1 MRTPTNNPVGTAA
14 QSVVKAQ
21 FELLGW
27 GVAPNPE
34 HDLGTDHWV
43 MARDDERVDIRRLV
57 GVQVKAG
64 TTPFKRKVTVDGV
77 VTGWWYYERDDRHFE
92 YWSSHSIPHILALHE
107 IKDGSTY
114 WVHVTADKVQ
124 STGKGR
130 KIFVPSTQTIDA
142 DNRGALMDVAL
153 SSSTLP
159 EFQGSAWEEGED
171 VPPESALRYALL
183 TPRLLAPHGNRT
195 PTAISPAQAIAL
207 LVQMR
212 ITTLERWQKIEP
224 LLDHHKAGESTAW
237 GWRFYSALWGA
248 LLEGNLDPIGV
259 IYMEAPDAPSRAAA
273 IAALVAIRFE
283 EEAVPRA
290 LGEINALDQTGFS
303 AVDRAWIEAHRARL
317 LVETGDTGGAQAS
330 AITVAPIGRIALGDP
345 TAAMLSGSAAELIF
359 NLSNWDGESLAS
371 AIKGRDNVGFWWR
384 SQTLVSGLAAQVEES
399 FKVWSKDQSVTWGA
413 ADRAWL
419 SMRSAMV
426 ISGHAADTP
435 SWRNAA
441 SLLAR
446 RLLMTTHDEAQLV
459 SALDLVRISGSDKV
473 AKATAKKLVDEGPID
488 PLAQVAN
495 AVNLTAATRTSLAAS
510 VRLIAESADVLSAE
524 DANRHARWA
533 LRILRD
539 PGDFEVRLR
548 PHFIVADELIGLV
561 RRLCVSVSHEVDHE
575 IRDHIASLPPLADDL
590 AANRYARLVGR
601 LIDEDWTAAQV
612 ATLKSVGSSQH
623 KEIAAAFDR
632 VIAAHDPDHRAGLLE
647 RIATGDVKA
656 LHSFGKVTDLPED
669 VAAAMISVLEGQVRD
684 RVDDAQSGSIKMW
697 SRDPLQTLVLLNAW
711 HPDVARWDACCAALS
726 EPLVIGE
733 YTVPAIELL
742 GRLSGEI
749 PRTVAER
756 LRGPLEVQASRAPRD
771 HEFRVFSP
779 PADPRGPA
787 RLTMA
792 LLFPDDVSDED
803 LLALLRGEPAQRAAA
818 AAIAAHGGRPH
829 HLTLLAALSKDEDT
843 SVRAA
848 VAKGLAIWAGRTDAP
863 PAVSEVLD
871 QVLSE
876 PGTRLGLAVSETL
889 TDDESHTNL
898 EPLLRRLS
906 VHPSAVVRWRANH
919 ALSRLSR

>member
-1 MRTPTNNPVGTAA
+1 MAA
-14 QSVVKAQ
+14 QSAVKAQ

-43 MARDDERVDIRRLV
+43 MARDDQRMDIRRLV

-64 TTPFKRKVTVDGV
+64 ATPFKREVTVDGV
-77 VTGWWYYERDDRHFE
+77 VTGWWYYERNDHHFE
-92 YWSSHSIPHILALHE
+92 YWSSHSIPHVLALHRIE
-107 IKDGSTY
+107 DGSTY
-114 WVHVTADKVQ
+114 WVHVTADKIE

-130 KIFVPSTQTIDA
+130 KIFVPATQTIDA
-142 DNRGALMDVAL
+142 ENRAALMDVAL
-153 SSSTLP
+153 SNSTLP
-159 EFQGSAWEEGED
+159 EFQGSAWEEGDD
-171 VPPESALRYALL
+171 VPAESALRYALL
-183 TPRLLAPHGNRT
+183 TPRLLAPHGNRA

-224 LLDHHKAGESTAW
+224 LLDHSKAEESPAW
-237 GWRFYSALWGA
+237 EWRFYAALWHA
-248 LLEGNLDPIGV
+248 LLEADLEPLGAIH
-259 IYMEAPDAPSRAAA
+259 ADAPNAPSSAAA
-273 IAALVAIRFE
+273 IAALAAIRFE

-290 LGEINALDQTGFS
+290 LAELEAINQSEFG
-303 AVDRAWIEAHRARL
+303 AVDRAWLEAHRARL
-317 LVETGDTGGAQAS
+317 LVEIGDTAGAQTS
-330 AITVAPIGRIALGDP
+330 AISVAPIGRVAIGDP

-359 NLSNWDGESLAS
+359 NLSDWDGESLAS

-413 ADRAWL
+413 ADQAWL

-446 RLLMTTHDEAQLV
+446 RLLMTTDDDAQLV

-473 AKATAKKLVDEGPID
+473 AKATARRFVDEGPIE

-495 AVNLTAATRTSLAAS
+495 AVDLAASTRTSLAAS
-510 VRLIAESADVLSAE
+510 VRLIAEAADVLSAE
-524 DANRHARWA
+524 AADQHTRWA
-533 LRILRD
+533 LKILRD

-561 RRLCVSVSHEVDHE
+561 RRLCVSVSSEVDHE
-575 IRDHIASLPPLADDL
+575 IREHLASLPPTADDL
-590 AANRYARLVGR
+590 AADRYAKLVGR
-601 LIDEDWTAAQV
+601 LIDEDWTTEQV
-612 ATLKSVGSSQH
+612 AKLKTAVSSQH

-632 VIAAHDPDHRAGLLE
+632 VLAAHDPDHRAGLLE
-647 RIATGDVKA
+647 RIAAGDFDA
-656 LHSFGKVTDLPED
+656 LHSFGKVTDLPEQI
-669 VAAAMISVLEGQVRD
+669 AAAMISVLEKQVLD
-684 RVDDAQSGSIKMW
+684 RVADARSGSIKIG
-697 SRDPLQTLVLLNAW
+697 SRDPLPTLVLLSAW
-711 HPDVARWDACCAALS
+711 HPDVARWDVCCTALA
-726 EPLVIGE
+726 EPLVVGE

-742 GRLSGEI
+742 GRLSAEI
-749 PRTVAER
+749 PQSVAEQ
-756 LRGPLEVQASRAPRD
+756 LRGPLELQASRPPRD
-771 HEFRVFSP
+771 HEYRVFNP

-787 RLTMA
+787 QLTLA
-792 LLFPDDVSDED
+792 LLFPDDVTEED
-803 LLALLRGEPAQRAAA
+803 LVGLLRGNPAQRAAA
-818 AAIAAHGGRPH
+818 AAIAAHVGQPQ

-843 SVRAA
+843 CVRAA
-848 VAKGLAIWAGRTDAP
+848 VAKGLAIWAVRTGAP
-863 PAVSEVLD
+863 PAVSELLD

-876 PGTRLGLAVSETL
+876 PGVRLGLAVSETL
-889 TDDESHTNL
+889 TDDESHANP

-906 VHPSAVVRWRANH
+906 RHPSAVVRWRANH
-919 ALSRLSR
+919 ALGRMGH

>member
-1 MRTPTNNPVGTAA
+1 MRTPPNNPVGTAA
-14 QSVVKAQ
+14 QSAVKAQ

-64 TTPFKRKVTVDGV
+64 ATPFKQKVTVDGV

-107 IKDGSTY
+107 VMDGTTY
-114 WVHVTADKVQ
+114 WVHVTTEKIQ

-130 KIFVPSTQTIDA
+130 KIFVPATQTVDA

-153 SSSTLP
+153 SNSTLP
-159 EFQGSAWEEGED
+159 EFQGSAWEHGED
-171 VPPESALRYALL
+171 VPAESSLRYALM

-224 LLDHHKAGESTAW
+224 LLDHNKAGESTVW
-237 GWRFYSALWGA
+237 GWRFYAALWRA
-248 LLEGNLDPIGV
+248 LLKADLDPLGAIHS
-259 IYMEAPDAPSRAAA
+259 EAPDSPSRAAA
-273 IAALVAIRFE
+273 VAALAAIRFE
-283 EEAVPRA
+283 DEAVPRA
-290 LGEINALDQTGFS
+290 ITELDALSHSDFGP
-303 AVDRAWIEAHRARL
+303 VDRAWLEAHRARL
-317 LVETGDTGGAQAS
+317 LVEIGDTAGAQAS

-345 TAAMLSGSAAELIF
+345 TAAMLSGSATELIF
-359 NLSNWDGESLAS
+359 NLSDWDGESLAS

-413 ADRAWL
+413 ADQAWL
-419 SMRSAMV
+419 SLRSAMA

-446 RLLMTTHDEAQLV
+446 RLLMTTDDHHQLV
-459 SALDLVRISGSDKV
+459 AALDLLRISGADKV
-473 AKATAKKLVDEGPID
+473 AKATAKKLVDEGPIE

-495 AVNLTAATRTSLAAS
+495 VVDMAAATRTSLAAS
-510 VRLIAESADVLSAE
+510 VRLIAESADVLSPEAA
-524 DANRHARWA
+524 DRHARWA
-533 LRILRD
+533 LRILRE
-539 PGDFEVRLR
+539 PGDFELRLR

-561 RRLCVSVSHEVDHE
+561 RRLCVSVSPEVDHE
-575 IRDHIASLPPLADDL
+575 IREHIASLPPIADDL
-590 AANRYARLVGR
+590 AASRYARLVGR

-612 ATLKSVGSSQH
+612 STLKTVRSSQH

-647 RIATGDVKA
+647 RIAIGDFDA

-669 VAAAMISVLEGQVRD
+669 VVAATISVLEAQVLAQ
-684 RVDDAQSGSIKMW
+684 VADARSGSIKVLT
-697 SRDPLQTLVLLNAW
+697 RDPLQTLVLLNVW
-711 HPDVARWDACCAALS
+711 HPDVARWDACYAALS
-726 EPLVIGE
+726 EPLVIGK
-733 YTVPAIELL
+733 YTLPAIELL

-749 PRTVAER
+749 PQSVAER
-756 LRGPLEVQASRAPRD
+756 LRGPLEVQALRAPRD
-771 HEFRVFSP
+771 HEYRVFGT
-779 PADPRGPA
+779 PADPRGAA

-792 LLFPDDVSDED
+792 LLFPGEVPDED
-803 LLALLRGEPAQRAAA
+803 LLTLLRGEPAQRAASA
-818 AAIAAHGGRPH
+818 GIAAHGGRSH
-829 HLTLLAALSKDEDT
+829 HLALLAALSKDEDT

-848 VAKGLAIWAGRTDAP
+848 VAKGLAIWAGRPGAP
-863 PAVSEVLD
+863 PAVSELLD

-889 TDDESHTNL
+889 TDDESHANL

-906 VHPSAVVRWRANH
+906 GHPSAVVRWRANH
-919 ALSRLSR
+919 ALSRLSQ

>member
-1 MRTPTNNPVGTAA
+1 
-14 QSVVKAQ
+14 
-21 FELLGW
+21 
-27 GVAPNPE
+27 
-34 HDLGTDHWV
+34 
-43 MARDDERVDIRRLV
+43 MARDDQRVDIRRLV

-64 TTPFKRKVTVDGV
+64 ATPFKRKVMVDGV

-114 WVHVTADKVQ
+114 WVHVTGDKIQ

-153 SSSTLP
+153 SNSTLP

-171 VPPESALRYALL
+171 VPPQSALRYALL

-207 LVQMR
+207 LMQMR

-224 LLDHHKAGESTAW
+224 LLDHRKAGESTVW
-237 GWRFYSALWGA
+237 EWRFYSALWGA
-248 LLEGNLDPIGV
+248 LLEGDLDPIGTM
-259 IYMEAPDAPSRAAA
+259 YMEAPDAPSRAAA

-283 EEAVPRA
+283 EEAVPKA
-290 LGEINALDQTGFS
+290 LGELDALDQAGFS

-317 LVETGDTGGAQAS
+317 LVETGDTRGAQAS
-330 AITVAPIGRIALGDP
+330 AIAVAPIGRIALDDP
-345 TAAMLSGSAAELIF
+345 TAAMLSGTSAELIF
-359 NLSNWDGESLAS
+359 NLSDWDGESLAS

-399 FKVWSKDQSVTWGA
+399 FQVWSKDQSVTWGA
-413 ADRAWL
+413 ADQAWL
-419 SMRSAMV
+419 SIRSAMV

-446 RLLMTTHDEAQLV
+446 RLLMTTDDHDQLV
-459 SALDLVRISGSDKV
+459 GALDLLRISGADKV
-473 AKATAKKLVDEGPID
+473 AKATARKLVDEGPIK

-495 AVNLTAATRTSLAAS
+495 GVDLTAATRTSLAAS

-524 DANRHARWA
+524 AADRHARWA

-561 RRLCVSVSHEVDHE
+561 RRLCVSVSPEVDHE
-575 IRDHIASLPPLADDL
+575 IREHIASLPAIADDL
-590 AANRYARLVGR
+590 AANRYAGLIRR
-601 LIDEDWTAAQV
+601 LIDDDWTAAHV
-612 ATLKSVGSSQH
+612 AALKNVRSNQH

-632 VIAAHDPDHRAGLLE
+632 VIAAHDPEHRAGLLD
-647 RIATGDVKA
+647 RIGMGDFDA

-669 VAAAMISVLEGQVRD
+669 VAAATISVLEEQVLD
-684 RVDDAQSGSIKMW
+684 RVADARSGSIKIS

-711 HPDVARWDACCAALS
+711 HPGVARWDACCTALA

-742 GRLSGEI
+742 GRLAGEI
-749 PRTVAER
+749 PRTVSER
-756 LRGPLEVQASRAPRD
+756 LRDPLEVQASRAP
-771 HEFRVFSP
+771 HEHEMRTFSP

-787 RLTMA
+787 RLTLA
-792 LLFPDDVSDED
+792 LLFPDEVTNED

-818 AAIAAHGGRPH
+818 VGIAAHSGQPH
-829 HLTLLAALSKDEDT
+829 HLALFAALSKDEDT
-843 SVRAA
+843 AVRAA
-848 VAKGLAIWAGRTDAP
+848 VAKGLAIWAGRTGAP
-863 PAVSEVLD
+863 PAVAELLD

-876 PGTRLGLAVSETL
+876 PGVRLGLAASETL
-889 TDDESHTNL
+889 SADESHANL

-906 VHPSAVVRWRANH
+906 RHPSAVVRWRANH
-919 ALSRLSR
+919 ALSRMSR

>member
-14 QSVVKAQ
+14 QSAVKAQ

-64 TTPFKRKVTVDGV
+64 ETPFKRRVTVDGI
-77 VTGWWYYERDDRHFE
+77 VTGWWFYERDDRHFE

-107 IKDGSTY
+107 IKDGTTY
-114 WVHVTADKVQ
+114 WVHVTADKIQ
-124 STGKGR
+124 STGKGC
-130 KIFVPSTQTIDA
+130 KIFVPASQKVDA
-142 DNRGALMDVAL
+142 ENRGALMEVAL
-153 SSSTLP
+153 SNSTLP

-171 VPPESALRYALL
+171 VPAESALRYALM

-212 ITTLERWQKIEP
+212 VTTLERWQKIEP
-224 LLDHHKAGESTAW
+224 LLDHNKAGESTDW
-237 GWRFYSALWGA
+237 GWRFYAALWHA
-248 LLEGNLDPIGV
+248 LLKADLDPLGTIHA
-259 IYMEAPDAPSRAAA
+259 EAPDAPSRAAA
-273 IAALVAIRFE
+273 IAALAAIRFE
-283 EEAVPRA
+283 DEAVPRA
-290 LGEINALDQTGFS
+290 LAELEALNQSDFGP
-303 AVDRAWIEAHRARL
+303 VDRAWLEAHRARL
-317 LVETGDTGGAQAS
+317 LVEIGDTARAQAS
-330 AITVAPIGRIALGDP
+330 AIAVAPIGRVALGDP

-359 NLSNWDGESLAS
+359 NLSDWDGESLAS

-413 ADRAWL
+413 ADQAWL
-419 SMRSAMV
+419 SMRSAMA

-446 RLLMTTHDEAQLV
+446 RLLMTTDDHHQLV
-459 SALDLVRISGSDKV
+459 GALALLRLSGADKV
-473 AKATAKKLVDEGPID
+473 AKATAKKMVDEGPIE
-488 PLAQVAN
+488 PLAQVTN
-495 AVNLTAATRTSLAAS
+495 AVDLAAATRTSLAAS
-510 VRLIAESADVLSAE
+510 VRMIAESADVLSAE
-524 DANRHARWA
+524 AADRHARWA
-533 LRILRD
+533 LKILRD

-548 PHFIVADELIGLV
+548 PHFIIADELIGLV
-561 RRLCVSVSHEVDHE
+561 RRLCVSVSPEVDHE
-575 IRDHIASLPPLADDL
+575 IREHIASLPPIADDL
-590 AANRYARLVGR
+590 AANRYARLVAH

-612 ATLKSVGSSQH
+612 ASLKTVGSSQH

-632 VIAAHDPDHRAGLLE
+632 VIAAHNPNHRAGLLE
-647 RIATGDVKA
+647 RIAAGDFDA

-669 VAAAMISVLEGQVRD
+669 VAAAMISVLEGQVLD
-684 RVDDAQSGSIKMW
+684 RVADAQSGSIKIG

-711 HPDVARWDACCAALS
+711 HPAVARWDACCTALS
-726 EPLVIGE
+726 DPLVIGE
-733 YTVPAIELL
+733 YTVSAIELL

-749 PRTVAER
+749 PQSVTER
-756 LRGPLEVQASRAPRD
+756 LRDPLEVQASRAPRD

-803 LLALLRGEPAQRAAA
+803 LLALLRGAPTQRAAA

-829 HLTLLAALSKDEDT
+829 HLALLAALSKDEDT

-848 VAKGLAIWAGRTDAP
+848 VAKGLAIWAGHADAP
-863 PAVSEVLD
+863 PAVSELLD
-871 QVLSE
+871 QILSE

-889 TDDESHTNL
+889 TDDESHANL
-898 EPLLRRLS
+898 EPLIRRLLG
-906 VHPSAVVRWRANH
+906 HPSAVVRWRANH